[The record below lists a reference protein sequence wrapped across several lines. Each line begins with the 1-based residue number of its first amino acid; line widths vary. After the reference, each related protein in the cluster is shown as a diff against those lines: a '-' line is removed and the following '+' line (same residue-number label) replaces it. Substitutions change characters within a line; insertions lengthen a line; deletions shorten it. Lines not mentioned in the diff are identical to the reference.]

1 MSLLSIFE
9 NIKSNKTSSSYSV
22 SRVERMDGLFFGLD
36 TEGHPCLFIATTQT
50 QSIPSIRTSQIRVD
64 FYKKY
69 KLILSGTEEREGIYH
84 SIICLSKDLI
94 DIRTF
99 VAVLDSVLNELNG
112 IISVETLKSVFH
124 SLSNLF
130 SISPEEDAEYVQRG
144 LWAEL
149 FFMQQTRG
157 FSFWAST
164 WHSEPH
170 RLFDFSTDGMRTEI
184 KCTIKAERIHEFN
197 HNQLVTMSDDRIVVI
212 SFLLQEDDSGISL
225 RELIES
231 AKTELKGT
239 PYYIRLEKVIRNAHM
254 NKSDSDGP
262 RFNPTHATQN
272 IAWFKSIDIPRFPIQ
287 EPVGVSGTHY
297 RSDLTQATQM
307 DQQEISEWIN
317 TWGTQNLE

>member
-9 NIKSNKTSSSYSV
+9 NIKSNRTSSSYSV
-22 SRVERMDGLFFGLD
+22 SPVERMDGLFFGLD
-36 TEGHPCLFIATTQT
+36 TKGHPCLFIATTQT
-50 QSIPSIRTSQIRVD
+50 HSIPSIRTSQIKVD

-69 KLILSGTEEREGIYH
+69 KLILSGTEGREGIYH

-94 DIRTF
+94 DIHTF

-130 SISPEEDAEYVQRG
+130 SISPEEDAENVQRG
-144 LWAEL
+144 LWTEL
-149 FFMQQTRG
+149 FFMQQTKG

-170 RLFDFSTDGMRTEI
+170 RLFDFSTDGMRNEI
-184 KCTIKAERIHEFN
+184 KCTTKAERIHEFN

-212 SFLLQEDDSGISL
+212 SFLLREDDSGISL
-225 RELIES
+225 RELIEL
-231 AKTELKGT
+231 AKTDLKGT
-239 PYYIRLEKVIRNAHM
+239 SDYIKLEKAIRNAHM
-254 NKSDSDGP
+254 NERDYDGP
-262 RFNPTHATQN
+262 KFNPDYAIQS
-272 IAWFKSIDIPRFPIQ
+272 IAWFKSTDIPRFPIQ

-307 DQQEISEWIN
+307 SQQEISEWISQWE
-317 TWGTQNLE
+317 THNLE